1 MLTLF
6 NVIIAPFV
14 MGVLAH
20 YAAVLAVGNHMEKNE
35 TFLDFVADLQ
45 SRVYFCIGFVLIVWF
60 VAGPSSLY
68 FMMFMIGYFV
78 TLLRVDFDSVEE
90 YYKKVRKDL

>member
-1 MLTLF
+1 MMALLTL
-6 NVIIAPFV
+6 IIAPFV

-20 YAAVLAVGNHMEKNE
+20 YAAIMAIGNHMEKND
-35 TFLDFVADLQ
+35 TFVDFVTDLQ

-78 TLLRVDFDSVEE
+78 TFLRVDFDSVAE
-90 YYKKVRKDL
+90 YYQKGKKDL